1 MAISALSKAGRI
13 LIPFPPN
20 KLASYNCTLL
30 LIENS
35 KSDSMVR
42 VTIKLAVPSS
52 VKSTDFTLPTFKP
65 LIETGV
71 EGAKRQHF

>member
-1 MAISALSKAGRI
+1 MA
-13 LIPFPPN
+13 
-20 KLASYNCTLL
+20 
-30 LIENS
+30 
-35 KSDSMVR
+35 R

-71 EGAKRQHF
+71 EGAKPPTFLNLNSKFFGL